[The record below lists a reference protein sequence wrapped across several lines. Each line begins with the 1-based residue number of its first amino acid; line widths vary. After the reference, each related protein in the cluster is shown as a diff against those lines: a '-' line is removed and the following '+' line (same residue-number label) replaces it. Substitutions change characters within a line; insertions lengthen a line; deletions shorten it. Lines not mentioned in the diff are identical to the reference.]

1 MNPEAVAHTLV
12 AVEGK
17 WVTEAVAYAQCNTT
31 DTTCQEDVMGEFK
44 KSCKTVVSAIIKAS
58 NGDKSDVSEYLGD
71 ICQQDELR
79 DWKKTF
85 CNNFAGALN
94 KVLTDDSY
102 VNRDDLSLDDVCGNF
117 LTRGFVKEAAKEEI
131 ERAEKEKQRLIA
143 EQEAEAKKEAE
154 EKAAAEARE
163 AAEEAAKA
171 KAKKAYEEAM
181 EKKRAEMKA
190 RADEAQEKAE
200 EEAHAEE
207 VVANS
212 SSITPGATAVN
223 GTVNASTIA
232 ANNSDSNGAN
242 ATTTTAV
249 PVPATAEVA
258 SNETAVSSAAN
269 TTATVPKNTTK

>member
-31 DTTCQEDVMGEFK
+31 DATCQEDVLGEFK

-102 VNRDDLSLDDVCGNF
+102 VNRDDLSLDDICGNF
-117 LTRGFVKEAAKEEI
+117 LTHGFVKEAAKEEI
-131 ERAEKEKQRLIA
+131 ERAEKEKQRLVA

-154 EKAAAEARE
+154 EKAAAEA
-163 AAEEAAKA
+163 EEAAKA
-171 KAKKAYEEAM
+171 KAKKAYEDAM

-190 RADEAQEKAE
+190 KADEAREKAA

-223 GTVNASTIA
+223 GTVNASTIEA
-232 ANNSDSNGAN
+232 DNSDSSGAN

-249 PVPATAEVA
+249 PVQATAEVS

-269 TTATVPKNTTK
+269 TTATVVPKNTTK